1 MQQDIPYLKEG
12 DLIYITAPAKAID
25 CYLIENAKNY
35 FIEKGFRVKIGKH
48 CCDQFNYFS
57 GSLAQRTADFQK
69 GIDDSE
75 IKAIICARGGYGSVQ
90 IIDHLQWAAFL
101 KEPKWIVGFS
111 DITYF
116 HQKIAK
122 FGLKSIHG
130 TMPLNFEENSTAALD
145 TLLNSLKGN
154 LPEFKIENN
163 ELNKKGKAEGKLIG
177 GNLSI
182 IYANLG
188 TDDQPSYENSIL
200 FIEDLCEQL
209 YHIDRMFNALR
220 KSGVLSKIKGLII
233 GGMTDLRDTAQPFG
247 MTYEEII
254 LSHLKYEK
262 IPVCFNFPAGHIN
275 NNKSLILGQ
284 EVILEVKETGV
295 SLKYKM

>member
-1 MQQDIPYLKEG
+1 MQQDIPYLKKG

-25 CYLIENAKNY
+25 CELIKAAKTFFEN
-35 FIEKGFRVKIGKH
+35 KGYKVLVAEH
-48 CCDQFNYFS
+48 CCDQYNYFS
-57 GSLAQRTADFQK
+57 GSLAERTADFQN
-69 GIDDSE
+69 GIDDLE

-90 IIDHLQWAAFL
+90 IIDHLQWASFL
-101 KEPKWIVGFS
+101 KDPKWIVGFS

-122 FGLKSIHG
+122 FGLRSIHA
-130 TMPLNFEENSTAALD
+130 TMPLNFKENSDEALT
-145 TLLNSLKGN
+145 TLLESLEGN
-154 LPEFKIENN
+154 LPKFKIPSNPS
-163 ELNKKGKAEGKLIG
+163 NKLGKANGKLIG

-188 TDDQPSYENSIL
+188 TDDQPNYDNSIL

-220 KSGVLSKIKGLII
+220 KAGVLSKIRGLII
-233 GGMTDLRDTAQPFG
+233 GGMTDLKDTATPFG

-254 LSHLKYEK
+254 LHHLKFEK
-262 IPVCFNFPAGHIN
+262 IPVCFNFPSGHIDDN
-275 NNKSLILGQ
+275 RALLLGH
-284 EVILEVKETGV
+284 EVSLEVDSNEVNLT
-295 SLKYKM
+295 YIN

>member
-12 DLIYITAPAKAID
+12 DLIYITAPAKAIE
-25 CYLIENAKNY
+25 CHLIENAKKY
-35 FIEKGFRVKIGKH
+35 LIEKGFRVKVGKH
-48 CCDQFNYFS
+48 CCDQYNYFS
-57 GSLAQRTADFQK
+57 GSLAQRASDFQE
-69 GIDDSE
+69 GIDNSE

-130 TMPLNFEENSTAALD
+130 TMPLNFEENSLPALD
-145 TLLNSLKGN
+145 TLINSMKGD
-154 LPEFKIENN
+154 LPEFRIESNP
-163 ELNKKGKAEGKLIG
+163 LNKTGKAQGKLIG

-182 IYANLG
+182 IYANIG
-188 TDDQPSYENSIL
+188 TDDQPSYENSIM
-200 FIEDLCEQL
+200 FIEDLSEQL

-220 KSGVLSKIKGLII
+220 KSGILSKIKGLII
-233 GGMTDLRDTAQPFG
+233 GGMTDLKDTARPFG

-262 IPVCFNFPAGHIN
+262 IPICFNFPAGHIDDN
-275 NNKSLILGQ
+275 RSLILGH
-284 EVILEVKETGV
+284 EIEFEILENKVKI
-295 SLKYKM
+295 KYL

>member
-12 DLIYITAPAKAID
+12 DLIFITAPAKAID
-25 CYLIENAKNY
+25 YDLIENAINY
-35 FIEKGFRVKIGKH
+35 FERKGFRVKIAKH
-48 CCDQFNYFS
+48 CCDQYNYFS
-57 GSLAQRTADFQK
+57 GSLAQRTSDFQD
-69 GIDDSE
+69 GINDSE
-75 IKAIICARGGYGSVQ
+75 VKAIVCARGGYGSVQ

-122 FGLKSIHG
+122 YGIKSIHG
-130 TMPLNFEENSTAALD
+130 TMPLNFKENSSLALD
-145 TLLNSLKGN
+145 TLIGSLKGD
-154 LPEFKIENN
+154 LPEFTIKSNP
-163 ELNKKGKAEGKLIG
+163 LNKLGETQGKLIG

-182 IYANLG
+182 IYANIG
-188 TDDQPSYENSIL
+188 TDDKPSYDGCIL

-220 KSGVLSKIKGLII
+220 KAGILSRIKGLII
-233 GGMTDLRDTAQPFG
+233 GGMTDLKDTSKPFG

-254 LSHLKYEK
+254 LSYLKYEK
-262 IPVCFNFPAGHIN
+262 IPVCFDFPSGHIDDN
-275 NNKSLILGQ
+275 RALILGNQ
-284 EVILEVKETGV
+284 IKFDVQKSQVKINY
-295 SLKYKM
+295 L

>member
-12 DLIYITAPAKAID
+12 DLIYITAPAKAIE
-25 CYLIENAKNY
+25 CHLIENATKY
-35 FIEKGFRVKIGKH
+35 LIEKGFRVKVGKH
-48 CCDQFNYFS
+48 CCDHYNYFS
-57 GSLAQRTADFQK
+57 GSLAQRTSDFQE
-69 GIDDSE
+69 GIDNSE

-101 KEPKWIVGFS
+101 KEPKWIIGFS

-130 TMPLNFEENSTAALD
+130 TMPLNFEENSLPALD
-145 TLLNSLKGN
+145 TLINSLKGDLPDFTIKSN
-154 LPEFKIENN
+154 L
-163 ELNKKGKAEGKLIG
+163 LNKTGKAKGKLIG

-182 IYANLG
+182 IYANIG

-200 FIEDLCEQL
+200 FIEDLSEQL

-220 KSGVLSKIKGLII
+220 KSGILSKIKGLII
-233 GGMTDLRDTAQPFG
+233 GGMTDLKDTARPFG
-247 MTYEEII
+247 MTYEEIV

-262 IPVCFNFPAGHIN
+262 IPICFNFPAGHIDDN
-275 NNKSLILGQ
+275 RSLILGHEIDF
-284 EVILEVKETGV
+284 EVLEDKIKI
-295 SLKYKM
+295 KYL